1 MEFYPT
7 NRYTHNR
14 LNFCILSPFFIIN
27 RSWSDFFSTWKM
39 FWFFVMCAMS
49 RRLSTF
55 SHIIQS
61 RLYDCLKSRWQSR
74 FVLLQIPSINFICWY
89 DRQPKKK
96 TQQISNFLYSCC
108 RVSCLIPITNR
119 RPTVDDARRIFFL
132 YISSLSRY
140 IIINHVALV
149 VAHKQ
154 TMIIIY
160 LSIPLESVRFQLTR
174 LVLYGREGDP
184 DCTIIDIFH
193 RKYYFVRTGD

>member
-96 TQQISNFLYSCC
+96 HNKFRIFFILVAESHVSFPSQI
-108 RVSCLIPITNR
+108 
-119 RPTVDDARRIFFL
+119 VDRLWMMRGEYFFL
-132 YISSLSRY
+132 YIS
-140 IIINHVALV
+140 
-149 VAHKQ
+149 
-154 TMIIIY
+154 
-160 LSIPLESVRFQLTR
+160 
-174 LVLYGREGDP
+174 
-184 DCTIIDIFH
+184 
-193 RKYYFVRTGD
+193 YFVSLPLYNY